1 MSVAPDLLLQ
11 SAPDVRMKMP
21 VVKAPVKTDDT
32 SKSEASSFADMYAK
46 ERQTKSAERSDAPT
60 KPRHEKNAD
69 NKRSDDR
76 DDTTAKAKPEVAD
89 SGKALPSEKK
99 AVDDAPAE
107 EQAQKTDQP
116 TDQPIDPLVLMGLVP
131 QPLAPTVV
139 AQPAVE
145 APSALAPD
153 TAAID
158 LAAIPAAVV
167 GEGELQPQVTDS
179 VEDLLPPGLTL
190 PDDFQAAQAVVA
202 QQAKAV
208 ANQTVNAEA
217 AKAPLDPAL
226 AAPLLDQLPAD
237 GEAIAA
243 LKLGDLDADSDAGEL
258 KDGIGELR
266 AENFAN
272 KLNSLNQAMTQQV
285 NGAQRAALVPG
296 QPVPMQQNGWTE
308 AVVDRVM
315 WLSSQNLKSAEIQ
328 LDPQDL
334 GRLDVKIS
342 LNQDQTQIAFASP
355 HAAVREA
362 LEGQMNRLRD
372 MFTQQG
378 MNLADVNVSDQSL
391 ARGWQGQGSE
401 GQGRGGSSSRGGSG
415 GGDDEVVIGSVELPS
430 TPKAGR
436 GLVDYYA

>member
-11 SAPDVRMKMP
+11 SASDTRMKLP
-21 VVKAPVKTDDT
+21 AVKAPVKTDDT
-32 SKSEASSFADMYAK
+32 SKREASSFADVYAK
-46 ERQTKSAERSDAPT
+46 ERQPKSADRSDAPA
-60 KPRHEKNAD
+60 KARHEKAAD
-69 NKRSDDR
+69 NKRNDAR

-89 SGKALPSEKK
+89 SGKALPSKK
-99 AVDDAPAE
+99 AVDDAEPAD
-107 EQAQKTDQP
+107 EQVQATDQP
-116 TDQPIDPLVLMGLVP
+116 NGQPIDPLVLMGLVP
-131 QPLAPTVV
+131 QPVVPAVPEPAMEAPAALATDVAAVEVPAVPLAAPT
-139 AQPAVE
+139 Q
-145 APSALAPD
+145 
-153 TAAID
+153 
-158 LAAIPAAVV
+158 
-167 GEGELQPQVTDS
+167 GEPEPQATGS

-190 PDDFQAAQAVVA
+190 PEDFQAAQAVVA

-208 ANQTVNAEA
+208 AVQTVNTEA

-226 AAPLLDQLPAD
+226 AAPLVEQLPVD
-237 GEAIAA
+237 GEALAA
-243 LKLGDLDADSDAGEL
+243 LKPGDLEADSGDL
-258 KDGIGELR
+258 KDSVSELR

-285 NGAQRAALVPG
+285 NATQRSAVVPG
-296 QPVPMQQNGWTE
+296 QPVPMQQNGWSE

-315 WLSSQNLKSAEIQ
+315 WMSSQNLKSAEIQ

-378 MNLADVNVSDQSL
+378 MNLGDVNVSDQSL

-415 GGDDEVVIGSVELPS
+415 GSEDEVVIGSVEVSS
-430 TPKAGR
+430 TPLKAGR

>member
-11 SAPDVRMKMP
+11 SAPDTRMKLP
-21 VVKAPVKTDDT
+21 AVKAPVKTDDT
-32 SKSEASSFADMYAK
+32 SKRDASSFADVYAK
-46 ERQTKSAERSDAPT
+46 ERQTKSADSNDAPART
-60 KPRHEKNAD
+60 RQEKGAD
-69 NKRSDDR
+69 NKRSDER
-76 DDTTAKAKPEVAD
+76 DDTTAKEKPEVAD
-89 SGKALPSEKK
+89 SGKALPGKK
-99 AVDDAPAE
+99 SVAEAEPAD
-107 EQAQKTDQP
+107 EQAQTTEQP
-116 TDQPIDPLVLMGLVP
+116 NGQPIDPLVLMGLVP
-131 QPLAPTVV
+131 QPVVPVTV
-139 AQPAVE
+139 AEPAVE
-145 APSALAPD
+145 APAALATD
-153 TAAID
+153 I
-158 LAAIPAAVV
+158 AVV
-167 GEGELQPQVTDS
+167 DMPASPPAVSVPGEAEPQATGS

-190 PDDFQAAQAVVA
+190 PEDFQAAQAVVA

-208 ANQTVNAEA
+208 ATQTVNTEA

-226 AAPLLDQLPAD
+226 AAPLVEQLPVD
-237 GEAIAA
+237 GEVLAA
-243 LKLGDLDADSDAGEL
+243 LKPGDLEADSGDL
-258 KDGIGELR
+258 KDSIGALP

-272 KLNSLNQAMTQQV
+272 KPNSLNQAVTQQV
-285 NGAQRAALVPG
+285 NAAQRSAVVPG
-296 QPVPMQQNGWTE
+296 QPVPMQQNGWSE

-315 WLSSQNLKSAEIQ
+315 WMSSQNLKSAEIQ

-378 MNLADVNVSDQSL
+378 LNLGDVNVSDQSL

-401 GQGRGGSSSRGGSG
+401 GQGRGGSSSRGGA
-415 GGDDEVVIGSVELPS
+415 GDSEDEAVIGSVEVSS
-430 TPKAGR
+430 TPLRAGR

>member
-11 SAPDVRMKMP
+11 SAPDTRMKLP
-21 VVKAPVKTDDT
+21 TVKAPVKTDDT
-32 SKSEASSFADMYAK
+32 SNRDASSFADVYAK
-46 ERQTKSAERSDAPT
+46 ERQTKSAERNDAPAKT
-60 KPRHEKNAD
+60 RQEKTAD
-69 NKRSDDR
+69 NKRNDER

-89 SGKALPSEKK
+89 SGKALPGKK
-99 AVDDAPAE
+99 TVDEAEPAD
-107 EQAQKTDQP
+107 EQAQATDEP
-116 TDQPIDPLVLMGLVP
+116 NGQPIDPLVLMGLVP
-131 QPLAPTVV
+131 QPVVPLAVPE
-139 AQPAVE
+139 PAVE
-145 APSALAPD
+145 APAALATD
-153 TAAID
+153 V
-158 LAAIPAAVV
+158 AAVDV
-167 GEGELQPQVTDS
+167 PPIPLAVSTPGEAKPQATGS

-208 ANQTVNAEA
+208 ATQTVNAEA

-226 AAPLLDQLPAD
+226 AAPLVDQLPVD
-237 GEAIAA
+237 GEALAA
-243 LKLGDLDADSDAGEL
+243 LKPGDLEADPGDL
-258 KDGIGELR
+258 KDSIGELR
-266 AENFAN
+266 TENFAN

-285 NGAQRAALVPG
+285 NAAQRSAVVPG
-296 QPVPMQQNGWTE
+296 QPVPMQQNGWSE

-315 WLSSQNLKSAEIQ
+315 WMSSQNLKSAEIQ

-378 MNLADVNVSDQSL
+378 MNLGDVNVSDQSL

-401 GQGRGGSSSRGGSG
+401 GQGRGGSSSRGGAG
-415 GGDDEVVIGSVELPS
+415 GSEDEVVIGSVEVS
-430 TPKAGR
+430 GTPLKAGR